1 MKKQNVVNL
10 VKYHSQGD
18 NKAFNNEV
26 LIIAKDF
33 IDSGDNEIGQYLL
46 SQIKSIDSFKV
57 QDLTYDDF
65 QFLVKDKKTPTSVLF
80 PNDLINDIMSI
91 SRSISKKNGIHRFLF
106 VGKPGTGKTEAC
118 RHIARITKRTLL
130 TVNIENL
137 VDSHLGQTPKNIV
150 SLFNEMNKV
159 VFENV
164 IFLFDE
170 IDSLVMDRINDNDLR
185 EMGRATSSFLKQLDE
200 LDNEAVI
207 IGTTNLQ
214 NKLDEALKRR
224 FEAIISFDRYS
235 YEDLYEIA
243 DSYFHELFNE
253 YDDFKYDSRLIHK
266 IIKLSDKKPSPAELR
281 NVIRLSVLLSE
292 DKTYNY
298 LKGMFQNLC
307 PNLDITDLAL
317 LSEKGFN
324 LSEIEKISS
333 ISKSTLSRRLKSLE
347 V

>member
-18 NKAFNNEV
+18 DKAFNNEV

-65 QFLVKDKKTPTSVLF
+65 QFLVKDKKAPTSVLF
-80 PNDLINDIMSI
+80 PNDLITDIMSI

-130 TVNIENL
+130 TVKIENL

-185 EMGRATSSFLKQLDE
+185 EMGRATSSFLRQLDE

-253 YDDFKYDSRLIHK
+253 YDDFKYDSRLVHK